1 MSTAILQA
9 TPQSPFRPVLV
20 SHGAVWL
27 LAAAA
32 CLAMV
37 ASVRADP
44 HHVPSGFSIQKVAGA
59 PEIRFPM
66 FAAFDDQGR
75 LFVAESSG
83 GDLYAEI
90 RALTRA
96 CRIRMLEDRTGD
108 GRFDT
113 STVFADRINFPM
125 GLVWHEGRLLVADPP
140 DLVALSDTNHDG
152 VADRREVILTG
163 FGHLDNGSLHGLII
177 GPDQRLYMTM
187 GTPDGYRLQRS
198 DGSILSGRSGALIRS
213 RPDGSDVE
221 VLSRGFVNLVEVAFT
236 ATGEPIGTL
245 NWYQE
250 PVGGTRD
257 ALVHLVE
264 GGLYP
269 MELEDAGTRFPV
281 TGDPLPALALFPAV
295 APSGFERYRGASF
308 PASYRDNL
316 FTAQH
321 NRRAIGHHQLIVH
334 GATFR
339 AEHDDLVTSDD
350 PDFHPSDV
358 IEDADGS
365 LLILDTGSWYYQHCP
380 TGRIRRSPAMGGI
393 YRVRYDAAAPVSDPW
408 GLTID
413 WANASG
419 GTLARHLADAR
430 PAVRSRAQQ
439 VLSNRGATVIPILN
453 ELLTEST
460 DPVARRNA
468 LWTLGMISHESA
480 RASVRQAL
488 TLQSPDLVV
497 IASKILGL
505 HRDADA
511 APLLSGL
518 LTAPRDRWTATGNS
532 DSALATHVP
541 RAAAEALARCGNPD
555 MLPVIWT
562 ALTNSSDA
570 FLEHALIHAAH
581 WLADESALVSAL
593 DHPHPRVQ
601 KAALLLLDQ
610 PPRPVSALSLDQ
622 VHGRAGSTDPGLRR
636 VALSILER
644 RPQWASFTTALLK
657 EWLDQP
663 ALSAEQQTALRALV
677 PVLQSNSDLQQLI
690 GSALTDA
697 SHAIRS
703 HLVEAIAHT
712 TLPELP
718 ATWQD
723 GLRRA
728 LKDPALDI
736 RSEAVATIFRLRL
749 SEFDH
754 LLASLAADE
763 SMPDPLRLEA
773 LRVVLIRQ
781 PRPAVSDFGFLAA
794 QLESDRD
801 PAVRLTAAEIL
812 RRCHLDDSQIL
823 ALLRKLGD
831 QHLISP
837 STLLPAWRA
846 FHDPAIARVVLEEL
860 DRRMQASWRPGPG
873 EISGLIQRLPAE
885 LREPAT
891 RLERHLAMDLEAQ
904 RDLLDKFEPLL
915 RGGDPDRGHAVFFG
929 PKAACAS
936 CHGVGA
942 QGSIAGPDLT
952 SIGAI
957 RSGPDLLEAILF
969 PSSTFAQGFEPYAAL
984 MSDGQ
989 EWVGHLVGQNPDAV
1003 VLRDAAGMEI
1013 RLNPRDIQQLDRLDI
1028 SLMPEGLETALTESE
1043 FRDLLAF
1050 LKSLQ

>member
-1 MSTAILQA
+1 MSTAIMHG
-9 TPQSPFRPVLV
+9 TPVLLLPSLPV
-20 SHGAVWL
+20 SRGAVWL
-27 LAAAA
+27 FGAAA

-37 ASVRADP
+37 LAVGAST

-96 CRIRMLEDRTGD
+96 CRIRVLEDRTGD

-140 DLVALSDTNHDG
+140 DLVALSDTNNDG

-177 GPDQRLYMTM
+177 GPDRRLYMTM
-187 GTPDGYRLQRS
+187 GTPDGYQLQRS

-213 RPDGSDVE
+213 RTDGSEVE
-221 VLSRGFVNLVEVAFT
+221 VLSRGFVNLVEVVFT
-236 ATGEPIGTL
+236 PTGEPIGTL

-269 MELEDAGTRFPV
+269 MELEDTGTRFPV
-281 TGDPLPALALFPAV
+281 TGEPLPALALFPAV
-295 APSGFERYRGASF
+295 APSGIERYRGASF
-308 PASYRDNL
+308 PESYRDNL

-321 NRRAIGHHQLIVH
+321 NRRAIGRHQLIVH
-334 GATFR
+334 GSTFR
-339 AEHDDLVTSDD
+339 AEQDDLVTSDD

-393 YRVRYDAAAPVSDPW
+393 YRVRYDAAVPVSDPW
-408 GLTID
+408 GLTVD
-413 WANASG
+413 WANAPG
-419 GTLARHLADAR
+419 ETLARHLADSR
-430 PAVRSRAQQ
+430 PAVRSRAQHT
-439 VLSNRGATVIPILN
+439 LSDRGPSVIPILN
-453 ELLTEST
+453 ELLTKSM

-468 LWTLGMISHESA
+468 LWTLGMISDQRA

-488 TLQSPDLVV
+488 TLQDPDLVV
-497 IASKILGL
+497 IATKILGL
-505 HRDADA
+505 HRDPDA
-511 APLLSGL
+511 APLLGAL
-518 LTAPRDRWTATGNS
+518 LSAPGDHWAGPGNS
-532 DSALATHVP
+532 DAAVATHVP

-555 MLPVIWT
+555 LLPVIWT
-562 ALTNSSDA
+562 ALTNNPDP

-581 WLADESALVSAL
+581 WLADEAALLSAL

-601 KAALLLLDQ
+601 MAALLLLDQ
-610 PPRPVSALSLDQ
+610 PPRPASALNPQQ
-622 VHGRAGSTDPGLRR
+622 VLARAGTTDRELRR
-636 VALSILER
+636 VALRILER
-644 RPQWASFTTALLK
+644 RPQWASLTTALLRK
-657 EWLDQP
+657 WLEQP
-663 ALSAEQQTALRALV
+663 ALSADQETALRALV
-677 PVLQSNSDLQQLI
+677 PVLQTDSGLQQVV

-697 SHAIRS
+697 PPAIRI
-703 HLVEAIAHT
+703 HMVETIAHT

-718 ATWQD
+718 ATWRD
-723 GLRRA
+723 GLERA

-736 RSEAVATIFRLRL
+736 RSLALATIFRLQL
-749 SEFDH
+749 PHFDH
-754 LLASLAADE
+754 AVASLASDE
-763 SMPDPLRLEA
+763 SLPDPLRLQA
-773 LRVVLIRQ
+773 LRVVIVRQ
-781 PRPAVSDFGFLAA
+781 PRLASADFKFLAS

-801 PAVRLTAAEIL
+801 PAIRLAAAEIL

-823 ALLRKLGD
+823 ALLRNLGD

-837 STLLPAWRA
+837 SILLPAWRV
-846 FHDPAIARVVLEEL
+846 FHDSAVARLVLEEL
-860 DRRMQASWRPGPG
+860 DRRMQSSWRPGPG
-873 EISGLIQRLPAE
+873 EIRGLVQRLPAE
-885 LREPAT
+885 LRESAT

-904 RDLLDKFEPLL
+904 RDMLDKFEPLL

-929 PKAACAS
+929 PQAACAS

-942 QGSIAGPDLT
+942 HGNIAGPDLT

-984 MSDGQ
+984 MRDGQ
-989 EWVGHLVGQNPDAV
+989 EWVGHLVGQSTDAV
-1003 VLRDAAGMEI
+1003 VLRDAAGTEI
-1013 RLNPRDIQQLDRLDI
+1013 RLNPRDIQRLDRLDI
-1028 SLMPEGLETALTESE
+1028 SLMPEGLESALSESE